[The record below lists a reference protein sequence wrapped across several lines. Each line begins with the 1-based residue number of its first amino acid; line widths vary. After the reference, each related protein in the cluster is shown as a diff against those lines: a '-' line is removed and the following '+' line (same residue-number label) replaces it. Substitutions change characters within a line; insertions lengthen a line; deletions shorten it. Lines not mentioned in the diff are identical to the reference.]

1 MQLGRSDFFSI
12 CFLWK
17 VQPMQPAPQP
27 DSLIARRVKQLRSER
42 ATLDLPRSWW
52 QVVCLL
58 AVDLGHHTEGAPGR
72 KEQAPYIWGGGE
84 CSKVAQSPS
93 LLQRDPLRGLV
104 YTFGRKQLAMIDL
117 QIALLGLTPHPLA
130 GFLPPHVLEFSDFF
144 FLFASLIG
152 VNWCLFLLRCISLN
166 SSAAQCPSVHS
177 QGFKC
182 CFKPPKDA
190 FDS

>member
-72 KEQAPYIWGGGE
+72 KEHAPYIWGGGE

-104 YTFGRKQLAMIDL
+104 YTFGRKQLAMVS
-117 QIALLGLTPHPLA
+117 LGYWRA
-130 GFLPPHVLEFSDFF
+130 MDVLCPTDVQRHLEHS
-144 FLFASLIG
+144 G
-152 VNWCLFLLRCISLN
+152 VWWGHTQP
-166 SSAAQCPSVHS
+166 A
-177 QGFKC
+177 
-182 CFKPPKDA
+182 
-190 FDS
+190 